1 MKDLNEARLLLN
13 DIDDKMKAL
22 FIERMSII
30 KEIAEYKKNNNLPIY
45 DSNREKEMIERLSKD
60 TGEVKDNYIE
70 FLSSILKESK
80 KYQEN
85 IIKQWVY
92 LKKGKKKN

>member
-70 FLSSILKESK
+70 FLNSILKESK

-85 IIKQWVY
+85 IIKQ
-92 LKKGKKKN
+92 